1 MWGHGWNGMGWMG
14 MGWGGWIMMI
24 VIVLTVWAVVAVAG
38 IALFR
43 GLRIREGGTRGASAA
58 ETSEA
63 DRLLDER
70 FARGEIDSDEYTAR
84 RETLRAGR

>member
-43 GLRIREGGTRGASAA
+43 GLRTREIGTRDGTAA
-58 ETSEA
+58 PTSDA
-63 DRLLDER
+63 GRLLDER

-84 RETLRAGR
+84 RETLRASR

>member
-24 VIVLTVWAVVAVAG
+24 VIVLTVWAVVAVVG

-43 GLRIREGGTRGASAA
+43 GLRTREVGGRDATDAP
-58 ETSEA
+58 TSDA
-63 DRLLDER
+63 GRLLDER

-84 RETLRAGR
+84 RETLRAAR

>member
-1 MWGHGWNGMGWMG
+1 MWGHGWNGMG

-24 VIVLTVWAVVAVAG
+24 VIVLTVWAVVAVVG

-43 GLRIREGGTRGASAA
+43 GLRTREVGGRDATG
-58 ETSEA
+58 
-63 DRLLDER
+63 RLLDER

-84 RETLRAGR
+84 RETLRAAR